1 MKKILY
7 IDMDGVL
14 VDFESGLALVDQ
26 KTKEQYK
33 GRFDEIPNI
42 FSLMQPVENAIESFN
57 ELSNYFDTYILSTA
71 PWENLSAWSDKLE
84 WVKSYLGENAY
95 KRLILTHHKNLNKG
109 HFLVDDREKN
119 GANEFEGKHI
129 LFGSK
134 GFEDWSV
141 VKTYL
146 INQK

>member
-1 MKKILY
+1 MQKILY

-14 VDFESGLALVDQ
+14 VDFESGLDQVDQ

-33 GRFDEIPNI
+33 GRLDEIPNI

-57 ELSNYFDTYILSTA
+57 ELSYYFDTYILSTA
-71 PWENLSAWSDKLE
+71 PWENPSAWSDKLE

-134 GFEDWSV
+134 GFENWSV